1 MAIGGEPEHWA
12 ECLSEG
18 RRIFRSE
25 VFYLGQQK
33 LRIKTLEEKLT
44 KEKLE
49 LARLENTIDS
59 AVASQYSKSE
69 ILDAKVEFNQN
80 YKTKLS
86 KI

>member
-1 MAIGGEPEHWA
+1 MAIGREPEHWA

-18 RRIFRSE
+18 RRIFRNE
-25 VFYLGQQK
+25 VFNITHQK

-44 KEKLE
+44 RETLE
-49 LARLENTIDS
+49 LARLEDRIDS

-80 YKTKLS
+80 YKTKL
-86 KI
+86 

>member
-1 MAIGGEPEHWA
+1 
-12 ECLSEG
+12 
-18 RRIFRSE
+18 
-25 VFYLGQQK
+25 
-33 LRIKTLEEKLT
+33 LRIKTLEEKLA

-49 LARLENTIDS
+49 LARREDRIDS
-59 AVASQYSKSE
+59 AVASQYTKNE